1 VLYRKEIDGLR
12 ALAII
17 PVVLFHAGFNFFSGG
32 YVGVDIFFVISGYLI
47 TTIIFEKLEKGV
59 FSFSNFYARRVK
71 RIFPA
76 LILVL
81 FSSFVLGWFVLFPDE
96 YKQLG
101 KHIAGASGFVSNFIL
116 WGEEGYFD
124 NASETKPLLHLWS
137 LAIEEQFY
145 IVWPLLV
152 WISYKFRLHF
162 LIVIT
167 LLITTSF
174 YFNIYLVDHD
184 KISAFYSPL
193 TRFWEL
199 LSGSLVAWIL
209 MQKSHLLKNNKRVVG
224 IFAPSGLL
232 LILFSYIYLDRYM
245 NFPGFLAIFP
255 VIGTMLII
263 LSSSE
268 NWINKTILSS
278 RVFIWFGLISYPLY
292 LWHWPLLS
300 FANIMEGS
308 NPSSLIKIPIVLLS
322 VLLAWGTFKLIEQP
336 IRIKKLSKLQINT
349 SILMMLFI
357 GFLGYNSYSREG
369 YEFRQIGAYFQKLKI
384 DKTDPKCFDYA
395 EKNQSEIFR
404 YCRYNDVGS
413 NETIAIIGDSH
424 AAAAYPG
431 LSKVVEGLGKNTVL
445 MGGGDLHNNRWKI
458 SKDILK
464 SIVLKKDIKTVFFST
479 RGVYHINGTEPY
491 GYSKNPNEM
500 SNHEELSAYDSFFQ
514 NTQDSINALAS
525 AGKKVYY
532 ITENPELNKN
542 PKSCLT
548 RVGFLKLDANKCQPL
563 KQEVLSRQYEYT
575 KRVKKLSNASIINVI
590 DIFCPENQCQ
600 VLKDNQLLYSDDD
613 HLSIYGSEFQAEN
626 LLKRHLK

>member
-1 VLYRKEIDGLR
+1 
-12 ALAII
+12 
-17 PVVLFHAGFNFFSGG
+17 
-32 YVGVDIFFVISGYLI
+32 
-47 TTIIFEKLEKGV
+47 
-59 FSFSNFYARRVK
+59 
-71 RIFPA
+71 
-76 LILVL
+76 
-81 FSSFVLGWFVLFPDE
+81 
-96 YKQLG
+96 
-101 KHIAGASGFVSNFIL
+101 
-116 WGEEGYFD
+116 
-124 NASETKPLLHLWS
+124 
-137 LAIEEQFY
+137 
-145 IVWPLLV
+145 
-152 WISYKFRLHF
+152 

-278 RVFIWFGLISYPLY
+278 RIFIWFGLISYPLY

-525 AGKKVYY
+525 TGKKVYY

-548 RVGFLKLDANKCQPL
+548 RVGFLKLDASKCQPL
-563 KQEVLSRQYEYT
+563 KQDVLSRQYEYA
-575 KRVKKLSNASIINVI
+575 KRVKKLSNVDVIDVI
-590 DIFCPENQCQ
+590 DIFCPEDRCQ
-600 VLKDNQLLYSDDD
+600 VLKDEQLLYSDDD
-613 HLSIYGSEFQAEN
+613 HLSIYGSEFQAKN
-626 LLKRHLK
+626 LLNRYLK